1 MFRLDET
8 KLLIDNAIDNIES
21 SELLYNN
28 KKYRNSITLAY
39 YSMFLI
45 AKALLITKKIYP
57 KTHNGTIHEF
67 TKIFVNEENFNK
79 ELAKEFVRTQNIR
92 EHASYGEID
101 DYSKEVAKNKIEIAH
116 KFIKESEKFFK

>member
-1 MFRLDET
+1 MDET

-101 DYSKEVAKNKIEIAH
+101 DYSKEVAKNKIEM
-116 KFIKESEKFFK
+116 

>member
-1 MFRLDET
+1 MDKAND
-8 KLLIDNAIDNIES
+8 KLISAKA
-21 SELLYNN
+21 LYDIGQFATCV
-28 KKYRNSITLAY
+28 SACY
-39 YSMFLI
+39 YSMFNN

>member
-1 MFRLDET
+1 MNLQ
-8 KLLIDNAIDNIES
+8 
-21 SELLYNN
+21 
-28 KKYRNSITLAY
+28 
-39 YSMFLI
+39 
-45 AKALLITKKIYP
+45 
-57 KTHNGTIHEF
+57 
-67 TKIFVNEENFNK
+67 KIFVNEENFNK